1 MRIIAPMM
9 ILIMMFSTLA
19 GCTSQTDGVT
29 EFEEGD
35 VDEILGF
42 IENSQEPEWINDR
55 GDSTY
60 KWQISLTDEQWLE
73 VHSASFQMI
82 GIVDDEQVNTRWNGY
97 VVSEEGFLAN
107 SRYNDNS
114 EIFGGNYSLCVEYSN
129 LICYDYPRDS
139 SDYSISE
146 WSVIYRIH
154 NVSGVNYFTNNTLS
168 SNDNSTDD
176 NILDLNTNISLQIS
190 YVPQGMDESDR
201 MTSEISIELR
211 NSEAPSHVDSFIKH
225 IENGNYNS
233 TIFHRIIDNF
243 VIQGGDIEGLNGYG
257 GYAADWYGYCDGQES
272 NNKDTCNMN
281 DWTLPDEADNGL
293 THTPGALSMA
303 KTSMPN
309 TGGSQF
315 FIVPSDSMP
324 SHLDGVHTVFGYV
337 TVGLDSIT
345 DISEVD
351 TNSNDKPIHD
361 VRIESISIVE
371 A

>member
-19 GCTSQTDGVT
+19 GCTTQTDGVT

-55 GDSTY
+55 GDSSHD
-60 KWQISLTDEQWLE
+60 WNVSLNDEQWLE
-73 VHSASFQMI
+73 VKSSRALEYYEFQGEDRWAS
-82 GIVDDEQVNTRWNGY
+82 THYY
-97 VVSEEGFLAN
+97 VRSDTGHFVFEEEY
-107 SRYNDNS
+107 SP
-114 EIFGGNYSLCVEYSN
+114 IFGGNYS
-129 LICYDYPRDS
+129 ICYNAGNNLSNCPHSNSERMLV
-139 SDYSISE
+139 E

-154 NVSGVNYFTNNTLS
+154 NVSGVNYYAGNNLS
-168 SNDNSTDD
+168 DENLN
-176 NILDLNTNISLQIS
+176 LEGNTNITMEIS

-243 VIQGGDIEGLNGYG
+243 MIQGGDIEGLNGYG

-272 NNKDTCNMN
+272 SNKDTCNMN
-281 DWTLPDEADNGL
+281 DWTLPDEANNGL

-315 FIVPSDSMP
+315 FIVPSDSTP

-345 DISEVD
+345 EMSEVD

-361 VRIESISIVE
+361 VRIESISIVD

>member
-1 MRIIAPMM
+1 
-9 ILIMMFSTLA
+9 MFSTLA

-139 SDYSISE
+139 SDLSISE

-154 NVSGVNYFTNNTLS
+154 NVSGVNYFTNN
-168 SNDNSTDD
+168 
-176 NILDLNTNISLQIS
+176 
-190 YVPQGMDESDR
+190 
-201 MTSEISIELR
+201 
-211 NSEAPSHVDSFIKH
+211 
-225 IENGNYNS
+225 
-233 TIFHRIIDNF
+233 
-243 VIQGGDIEGLNGYG
+243 
-257 GYAADWYGYCDGQES
+257 YCR
-272 NNKDTCNMN
+272 
-281 DWTLPDEADNGL
+281 W
-293 THTPGALSMA
+293 
-303 KTSMPN
+303 
-309 TGGSQF
+309 
-315 FIVPSDSMP
+315 
-324 SHLDGVHTVFGYV
+324 
-337 TVGLDSIT
+337 
-345 DISEVD
+345 
-351 TNSNDKPIHD
+351 
-361 VRIESISIVE
+361 
-371 A
+371 